1 MRHQVVGRRLGYGP
15 SHQKAMMRSLAGS
28 LIKYETIE
36 TTLPRAKELRRLS
49 DRLVTL
55 GKKNSLHARRQA
67 FKLLND
73 HVLVKKLF
81 DEIAP
86 QFQDRPGGYTRV
98 IKSRFRAGDNAP
110 MSVVT
115 FTTRDMVKN
124 EKPVTE
130 KTSSISEEVKQG
142 VEAELGAE
150 GKASEAVEENA
161 VETETEVA
169 GSSEVESTVPEAV
182 VDDEVVEVKEGE
194 TKE

>member
-36 TTLPRAKELRRLS
+36 TTVPRAKELRRLS

-73 HVLVKKLF
+73 HMLVKKLF

-86 QFQDRPGGYTRV
+86 RFQERPGGYTRV

-115 FTTRDMVKN
+115 FTTREVVKK

-142 VEAELGAE
+142 VEAEIGAE
-150 GKASEAVEENA
+150 EKVSEAVA
-161 VETETEVA
+161 ADAVKVETEVQEA
-169 GSSEVESTVPEAV
+169 AEAESAEPEAV
-182 VDDEVVEVKEGE
+182 LAEDIEAKEE
-194 TKE
+194 EPKE

>member
-28 LIKYETIE
+28 LIKHETIE
-36 TTLPRAKELRRLS
+36 TTLSRAKELRRLS

-86 QFQDRPGGYTRV
+86 RFQDRPGGYTRV

-115 FTTRDMVKN
+115 FTTREMVKK
-124 EKPVTE
+124 EKPVTR

-142 VEAELGAE
+142 VEAELEAE
-150 GKASEAVEENA
+150 GKVSKAVEENA
-161 VETETEVA
+161 AAAETEVQEA
-169 GSSEVESTVPEAV
+169 NESEKFES
-182 VDDEVVEVKEGE
+182 
-194 TKE
+194 

>member
-36 TTLPRAKELRRLS
+36 TTLSRAKELRRLS

-55 GKKNSLHARRQA
+55 GKKDSLHARRQA

-86 QFQDRPGGYTRV
+86 RFQDRPGGYTRV

-115 FTTRDMVKN
+115 FTSREIEKK
-124 EKPVTE
+124 EKPVAE

-142 VEAELGAE
+142 VETEIAAGIEE
-150 GKASEAVEENA
+150 TKAVEEN
-161 VETETEVA
+161 VA
-169 GSSEVESTVPEAV
+169 EAESSEPEPA

>member
-86 QFQDRPGGYTRV
+86 RFQDRPGGYTRV
-98 IKSRFRAGDNAP
+98 IKSRFRAGDNAS

-115 FTTRDMVKN
+115 FTTRELVKK
-124 EKPVTE
+124 EKPVVE
-130 KTSSISEEVKQG
+130 KASSISEEVKQG
-142 VEAELGAE
+142 VEAELAVEKEAE
-150 GKASEAVEENA
+150 VTETVVEKEMEAVAEAEVDAVEAEASE
-161 VETETEVA
+161 T
-169 GSSEVESTVPEAV
+169 GSEVEAPAAEKEA
-182 VDDEVVEVKEGE
+182 EK
-194 TKE
+194 

>member
-36 TTLPRAKELRRLS
+36 TTLARAKELRRLS

-86 QFQDRPGGYTRV
+86 RFQDRPGGYTRV

-115 FTTRDMVKN
+115 FTTREMVKK
-124 EKPVTE
+124 EKPVVE
-130 KTSSISEEVKQG
+130 KDSSISAEVKEG
-142 VEAELGAE
+142 VEAEIAAGVE
-150 GKASEAVEENA
+150 GTEVVEENA
-161 VETETEVA
+161 AEAESEVQEVVEAEIAEPEAAVDEENENK
-169 GSSEVESTVPEAV
+169 EVES
-182 VDDEVVEVKEGE
+182 KE
-194 TKE
+194 

>member
-36 TTLPRAKELRRLS
+36 TTVPRAKELRRLS

-86 QFQDRPGGYTRV
+86 RFQERPGGYTRV

-115 FTTRDMVKN
+115 FTTREVVKK

-150 GKASEAVEENA
+150 EKASEAVEA
-161 VETETEVA
+161 DAVKVETEVKEA
-169 GSSEVESTVPEAV
+169 AEAESAEPEAV
-182 VDDEVVEVKEGE
+182 LAEDVEAKEAE
-194 TKE
+194 PKE

>member
-86 QFQDRPGGYTRV
+86 RFQDRPGGYTRV

-115 FTTRDMVKN
+115 FTTREMVKK
-124 EKPVTE
+124 EKPVVE
-130 KTSSISEEVKQG
+130 QDSSISAEVKQG

-150 GKASEAVEENA
+150 EKASEAVEAAAVE
-161 VETETEVA
+161 VETEVQEVA
-169 GSSEVESTVPEAV
+169 EAESAEPEAV
-182 VDDEVVEVKEGE
+182 VAEDVEAKEAE
-194 TKE
+194 PKE

>member
-1 MRHQVVGRRLGYGP
+1 
-15 SHQKAMMRSLAGS
+15 MMRSLAGS

-36 TTLPRAKELRRLS
+36 TTLARAKELRRLS

-86 QFQDRPGGYTRV
+86 RFQDRPGGYTRV

-115 FTTRDMVKN
+115 FTTREMVKK
-124 EKPVTE
+124 EKPVVE
-130 KTSSISEEVKQG
+130 QDSSISAEVKQG
-142 VEAELGAE
+142 VEAEMAAGAE
-150 GKASEAVEENA
+150 GTKAVEEN
-161 VETETEVA
+161 VA
-169 GSSEVESTVPEAV
+169 TAESEVQEVGETGITEPEAS
-182 VDDEVVEVKEGE
+182 VDEESK
-194 TKE
+194 TKEAESEE

>member
-1 MRHQVVGRRLGYGP
+1 
-15 SHQKAMMRSLAGS
+15 LAGS

-36 TTLPRAKELRRLS
+36 TTVPRAKELRRLS

-86 QFQDRPGGYTRV
+86 RFQNRPGGYTRV
-98 IKSRFRAGDNAP
+98 IKSRFRAGDNAS

-115 FTTRDMVKN
+115 FSTRETVKK
-124 EKPVTE
+124 EKPVVE
-130 KTSSISEEVKQG
+130 KSSSISAEVKQG
-142 VEAELGAE
+142 VEADIAAGIEE
-150 GKASEAVEENA
+150 TKAVEENA
-161 VETETEVA
+161 EEAQETVEA
-169 GSSEVESTVPEAV
+169 ESAEPEAKI
-182 VDDEVVEVKEGE
+182 KEAE
-194 TKE
+194 PKA

>member
-86 QFQDRPGGYTRV
+86 RFQDRPGGYTRV
-98 IKSRFRAGDNAP
+98 IKSRFRAGDNAS

-115 FTTRDMVKN
+115 FSTRETVKK
-124 EKPVTE
+124 EKPVVE
-130 KTSSISEEVKQG
+130 KRSSISAEVKQG
-142 VEAELGAE
+142 VEADIAAGIEE
-150 GKASEAVEENA
+150 TKAVEANA
-161 VETETEVA
+161 AEAETEEVQ
-169 GSSEVESTVPEAV
+169 ETVEAESAEPEAV
-182 VDDEVVEVKEGE
+182 VVEDVKVKEAE
-194 TKE
+194 PKD

>member
-36 TTLPRAKELRRLS
+36 TTLARAKELRRLS

-86 QFQDRPGGYTRV
+86 RFQDRPGGYTRV

-115 FTTRDMVKN
+115 FTIREMAKK

-130 KTSSISEEVKQG
+130 KTSSISEEVKHG

-150 GKASEAVEENA
+150 EKAGEAVGISA
-161 VETETEVA
+161 VEIETEVVE
-169 GSSEVESTVPEAV
+169 SSEAEKNEPEAA

>member
-1 MRHQVVGRRLGYGP
+1 MRHHVVGRRLGYGP

-36 TTLPRAKELRRLS
+36 TTVSRAKELRKLS

-73 HVLVKKLF
+73 HGLVKKLF

-86 QFQDRPGGYTRV
+86 RFQDRPGGYTRV

-115 FTTRDMVKN
+115 FSARELVKK
-124 EKPVTE
+124 EKPVADE
-130 KTSSISEEVKQG
+130 SPSIAAEVKQG
-142 VEAELGAE
+142 VEAEIAAGSAE
-150 GKASEAVEENA
+150 VKTVAEDVVTDETAVQETAAAESPKPGPKTEADEEA
-161 VETETEVA
+161 GETE
-169 GSSEVESTVPEAV
+169 PE
-182 VDDEVVEVKEGE
+182 K
-194 TKE
+194 

>member
-1 MRHQVVGRRLGYGP
+1 MRHRVVGRRLGCGP

-36 TTLPRAKELRRLS
+36 TTLSRAKELRRLS

-55 GKKNSLHARRQA
+55 GKKDSLHARRQA

-86 QFQDRPGGYTRV
+86 RFQERSGGYTRV

-115 FTTRDMVKN
+115 FTTREVVGKDK
-124 EKPVTE
+124 KPVVE
-130 KTSSISEEVKQG
+130 ESSSISAKVKQG
-142 VEAELGAE
+142 VEAEIAAG
-150 GKASEAVEENA
+150 VEETKAAEKN
-161 VETETEVA
+161 VVGGETEVNEA
-169 GSSEVESTVPEAV
+169 TEVESAV
-182 VDDEVVEVKEGE
+182 SEVVIDEDIAAEEVESKE
-194 TKE
+194 

>member
-1 MRHQVVGRRLGYGP
+1 MRHQVVGRRLGCGP

-36 TTLPRAKELRRLS
+36 TTLSRAKELRRLS

-86 QFQDRPGGYTRV
+86 RFQERSGGYTRV

-115 FTTRDMVKN
+115 FTTREMVKK
-124 EKPVTE
+124 EKPGIK

-142 VEAELGAE
+142 VEAELEAE
-150 GKASEAVEENA
+150 GKVSEAVEENA
-161 VETETEVA
+161 AVAEIEVQEA
-169 GSSEVESTVPEAV
+169 NESEKSESEAV
-182 VDDEVVEVKEGE
+182 VDEKVEAKEAKP
-194 TKE
+194 KE